1 MRPQRSALVCH
12 AAPHPQRDRR
22 VKLRLAQWQAAA
34 VMSRV
39 VDDTMERIGFTNLFN
54 QGGLAFLRDAWIAA
68 EFGKLRKAE
77 CVRLVAD
84 TWPDFELAIAGA
96 TERFEAVEADDP
108 ARRRGDE
115 YRNSA
120 GRARHDRWKP
130 GLSALSK
137 CRRGFRPHVERKPRS
152 DMAGP
157 PVWSSILIPV
167 STASA
172 KGNRGFLRLSNRARE
187 GCFRCSLGALEEPGV
202 SRLARWPACRR

>member
-1 MRPQRSALVCH
+1 MPRLTRKEIAELKP
-12 AAPHPQRDRR
+12 
-22 VKLRLAQWQAAA
+22 RLAQWQAAA

-39 VDDTMERIGFTNLFN
+39 VDDTMERIGSTNLFN

-84 TWPDFELAIAGA
+84 TWPDFELAIAGS

-120 GRARHDRWKP
+120 GRAEHDPVEAWIERAEQMPAWLSSACRKKAAKRYGGPASLVIYLNP
-130 GLSALSK
+130 GEYGIRQKEIEAS
-137 CRRGFRPHVERKPRS
+137 F
-152 DMAGP
+152 
-157 PVWSSILIPV
+157 
-167 STASA
+167 ASA
-172 KGNRGFLRLSNRARE
+172 TAPVKDVFDAVWVLWKNQAYRVWQDGQRVVDEPRA
-187 GCFRCSLGALEEPGV
+187 
-202 SRLARWPACRR
+202 ARFIE